1 MNSDINLISNRSE
14 KIEKERKAL
23 NSLRIIAGVCLFIV
37 AAVSVGIF
45 LINFTVPI
53 SAVKKQQEQTLSQIS
68 TLNKK
73 FASYNLT
80 KDRLK
85 NISSLLTKRKNY
97 GESLD
102 KIYGKIPSNL
112 AITEIRIEKGSLVM
126 SVAGNS
132 LL

>member
-68 TLNKK
+68 TLNKNEGQLL
-73 FASYNLT
+73 YN
-80 KDRLK
+80 
-85 NISSLLTKRKNY
+85 N
-97 GESLD
+97 
-102 KIYGKIPSNL
+102 
-112 AITEIRIEKGSLVM
+112 
-126 SVAGNS
+126 
-132 LL
+132 